1 MPIFF
6 SGTVFEMAFLI
17 CSCRVSNCI
26 TGMIPLPYKELLN
39 NEQQISNTKWQK
51 IYLLQRKIP
60 ITLGIVLAVSLAGN
74 YLLYDHVNLLHRE
87 ISSLNQQT
95 DSLQKQSDSLTD
107 QSDIIKNQEQEIT
120 RLKAKLE
127 EKQAPVTISSSSKT
141 ITAVAVR
148 PIMVSDGFFQDVQYE
163 GTAMNIKVDIKDGTG
178 LVLVNT
184 QTPTGV
190 DFQTSA
196 KTAVKVAE
204 RYTNSDLSNKDVIFS
219 ISSKNENELQTVDGP
234 SAGMAMTVLLVMEIQ
249 DKPINDTILLTG
261 TIQPDGTIGPV
272 GGVPQK
278 AEAAGKYGAKT
289 FIVPKG
295 EATTFVQECTEKKEG
310 AFYFRNCKS
319 APKDLSPVLEEKYGM
334 KVVEAT
340 DLDSVL
346 KYFKS

>member
-1 MPIFF
+1 MQGKI
-6 SGTVFEMAFLI
+6 LI
-17 CSCRVSNCI
+17 I
-26 TGMIPLPYKELLN
+26 
-39 NEQQISNTKWQK
+39 
-51 IYLLQRKIP
+51 
-60 ITLGIVLAVSLAGN
+60 LGIALVASLAGN
-74 YLLYDHVNLLHRE
+74 YLLYDQINTIHKE
-87 ISSLNQQT
+87 FSSLYEQRDT
-95 DSLQKQSDSLTD
+95 LQEQSASLTD
-107 QSDIIKNQEQEIT
+107 QSNTIKNQEQEIS

-127 EKQAPVTISSSSKT
+127 EKQTPVTISTSSKT

-204 RYTNSDLSNKDVIFS
+204 QYTRSDLSNKDVIFS

-249 DKPINDTILLTG
+249 DKPINDAILLTG

-295 EATTFVQECTEKKEG
+295 EAATFVQECTEKKEG

-319 APKDLSPVLEEKYGM
+319 APRDLSPVLEEKYGM

-340 DLDSVL
+340 DLNSVL
-346 KYFKS
+346 KYFES

>member
-1 MPIFF
+1 M
-6 SGTVFEMAFLI
+6 L
-17 CSCRVSNCI
+17 
-26 TGMIPLPYKELLN
+26 TG
-39 NEQQISNTKWQK
+39 K
-51 IYLLQRKIP
+51 IILV
-60 ITLGIVLAVSLAGN
+60 LGLVLAASIIVN
-74 YLLYDHVNLLHRE
+74 YLLYENINGLHRE
-87 ISSLNQQT
+87 IGSLNQQLT
-95 DSLQKQSDSLTD
+95 TLQKQSSSLED
-107 QSDIIKNQEQEIT
+107 QSSALKLQQQEIEK
-120 RLKAKLE
+120 LKTKLE
-127 EKQAPVTISSSSKT
+127 QKQAPSTVVSSSSKS

-163 GTAMNIKVDIKDGTG
+163 GTAMNIKVDIRDGTG

-196 KTAVKVAE
+196 KTAVQVAE
-204 RYTNSDLSNKDVIFS
+204 KYTNSDLSNKDVIFS

-249 DKPINDTILLTG
+249 NKPINDMVLLTG
-261 TIQPDGTIGPV
+261 TIQPDGSIGPV

-295 EATTFVQECTEKKEG
+295 EATTYVQECSEKREG

-319 APKDLSPVLEEKYGM
+319 APHDLSPDLEQKYGM

-340 DLDSVL
+340 DLQSVL
-346 KYFKS
+346 KYFESRS